1 MLYLA
6 NELILQEIKN
16 MELSDLQEEEV
27 IALQQNIISNVNLNK
42 MREQVEGACR
52 NLSQV
57 TPPRVGADLRYIAL
71 DNQERLELIF
81 KLLDSYNRFE
91 RDVKSF
97 RRNKNN
103 CNSNYEH
110 IYNFLLSTQD
120 MINAVLD
127 HSDFKIKEWEENNRQ
142 VQEIKRLGSEQLYLD
157 NGDD

>member
-1 MLYLA
+1 MA

-57 TPPRVGADLRYIAL
+57 TPPRAGADLRYIAL

-120 MINAVLD
+120 MINAVID

-142 VQEIKRLGSEQLYLD
+142 VQEIKRLEEKKLYIE
-157 NGDD
+157 GDD

>member
-1 MLYLA
+1 MA

-42 MREQVEGACR
+42 MREQVESACR

-57 TPPRVGADLRYIAL
+57 TPPRDGADLRYIAL

-81 KLLDSYNRFE
+81 KLLDSFTMFE
-91 RDVKSF
+91 KDVKLF

-103 CNSNYEH
+103 CNNNYEY
-110 IYNFLLSTQD
+110 IFSFLLRTQD
-120 MINAVLD
+120 LVNAVID
-127 HSDFKIKEWEENNRQ
+127 HSDFKVKEWEENNRQ
-142 VQEIKRLGSEQLYLD
+142 VQEIKRLEEKKLYIE
-157 NGDD
+157 GDD